1 MDNQKILDGPSPS
14 FIQRRINMMR
24 WIFNPLAILEKRYQ
38 QYGDIYVVAKN
49 VSPPVVY
56 ISNPEAL
63 QQIFSAPAETFD
75 SSGAN
80 NVLLPLLGDR
90 SLILLDGA
98 AHQRQRKLLMPPFH
112 GDRLKAYGETIRQI
126 TQQVISQWE
135 VGKSFNVRA
144 AMQEISLRVILSAV
158 FGLDQG
164 DRFEELRKL
173 LTRLLDGVGSP
184 VSSMLLFFPSL
195 QKDWGMWSPWGRF
208 VKLRSRID
216 GIIYAQIQERRESD
230 SPHDDILS
238 LLLDARDED
247 GQPMTDKELRDELVT
262 LLFAGHETT
271 ASALS
276 WALYWIDNLPEVRE
290 KLLQELDTL
299 PPNADPSAVIKL
311 LYLNAVCCET
321 LRIYPI
327 AINTFPRIVKS
338 PIDIMGYHFE
348 SGTLLLPSVYL
359 THHREDLYPEP
370 KCFKPERF
378 LEKQFSPYEYLP
390 FGGGNRR
397 CIGLAFAQFE
407 MKLVLATI
415 LTQYDLQLASQTPIK
430 PTRRGLTVAP
440 SVNLRM
446 VVKQVRSQ
454 KSPTLV

>member
-1 MDNQKILDGPSPS
+1 MDNQILDGPSPS
-14 FIQRRINMMR
+14 FIQRRINMLR

-38 QYGDIYVVAKN
+38 QYGDVYVVAKN
-49 VSPPVVY
+49 VTPLVVY

-63 QQIFSAPAETFD
+63 QQIFSAPAGTFD

-80 NVLLPLLGDR
+80 RVLLPLLGDR
-90 SLILLDGA
+90 SLILLDGV

-112 GDRLKAYGETIRQI
+112 GDRLKAYGEIIRDI
-126 TQQVISQWE
+126 TQQVISRWE
-135 VGKSFNVRA
+135 VGKPFNVRA
-144 AMQEISLRVILSAV
+144 SMQEISLRVILSAV
-158 FGLDQG
+158 FGLHQG

-173 LTRLLDGVGSP
+173 LTRLLDAVGSP
-184 VSSMLLFFPSL
+184 ISSMLLFFPSL
-195 QKDWGMWSPWGRF
+195 QKDWGVWSPWGRF
-208 VKLRSRID
+208 LNLRSQID
-216 GIIYAQIQERRESD
+216 QLIYAEITARRAADVQS
-230 SPHDDILS
+230 DDILS
-238 LLLDARDED
+238 LLLQARDEHD
-247 GQPMTDKELRDELVT
+247 QPMTDRELRDELVT

-276 WALYWIDNLPEVRE
+276 WALYWIDHLPEVRE

-299 PPNADPSAVIKL
+299 PPDADPSAVVRL

-327 AINTFPRIVKS
+327 AINTFPRIVRS
-338 PIDIMGYHFE
+338 PIEIMGYHFE
-348 SGTLLLPSVYL
+348 PGTLLLPSVYL

-370 KCFKPERF
+370 KRFKPERF
-378 LEKQFSPYEYLP
+378 LERQFSPYEYLP

-415 LTQYDLQLASQTPIK
+415 LAQYDLQLATKTPIK

-440 SVNLRM
+440 SGNLRM
-446 VVKQVRSQ
+446 VVKQVRVQ
-454 KSPTLV
+454 KTPALVE